1 MGKQKTYSK
10 EFKFKVAI
18 EMIKG
23 DLTIE
28 EIISKYQ
35 VPRSVLSKWK
45 KQLLDNGP
53 EIYKKENQPVQAY
66 NNGNM
71 EKLPATI
78 GRLKVKNDFL
88 QQASSELML

>member
-23 DLTIE
+23 DLTIA

-35 VPRSVLSKWK
+35 VPRSVLGKWK
-45 KQLLDNGP
+45 KHLLDNGP
-53 EIYKKENQPVQAY
+53 EIYKKGNQPVQAH
-66 NNGNM
+66 NNGDM
-71 EKLPATI
+71 EKLHATI
-78 GRLKVKNDFL
+78 GRLKVENDFL
-88 QQASSELML
+88 QQASSKLML